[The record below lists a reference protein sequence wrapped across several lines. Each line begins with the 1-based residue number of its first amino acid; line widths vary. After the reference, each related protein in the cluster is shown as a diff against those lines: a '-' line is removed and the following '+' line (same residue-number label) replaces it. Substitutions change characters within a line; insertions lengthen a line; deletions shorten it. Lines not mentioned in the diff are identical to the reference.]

1 MRRVPSGARRIA
13 ISGVAREV
21 ERMARTKA
29 EAKNNKPKDATGRSR
44 AARHGKRQMAKR
56 KG

>member
-1 MRRVPSGARRIA
+1 
-13 ISGVAREV
+13 
-21 ERMARTKA
+21 MARTKA